1 MPCSVLA
8 KPKDP
13 DHCLMY
19 RAAKT
24 LLGGMSV
31 TLVEKVARAKRGDDQ
46 AFADLVMSR
55 QEKLYRIAYSYVDN
69 REDALD
75 VVSETIYQAYVS
87 LQKLRQDEYF
97 YTWLTRI
104 LINRAINCS
113 KRRRTGE
120 RDSRDIPLDTAPTN
134 RESLL
139 DLYAAIGRLP
149 REQKTVVILK
159 YQSDLTLEE
168 VADVMQVPLG
178 TVKTYLHRALKELR
192 LELKED
198 DQ

>member
-1 MPCSVLA
+1 M
-8 KPKDP
+8 
-13 DHCLMY
+13 
-19 RAAKT
+19 
-24 LLGGMSV
+24 